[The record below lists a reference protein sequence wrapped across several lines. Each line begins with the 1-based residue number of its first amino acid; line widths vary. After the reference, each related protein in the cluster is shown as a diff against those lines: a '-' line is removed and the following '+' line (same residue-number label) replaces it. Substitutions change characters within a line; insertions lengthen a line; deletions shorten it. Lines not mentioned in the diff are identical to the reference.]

1 MIENVNPE
9 DPVVLESLESM
20 INDIPWAELKD
31 YIKEQRPLRREF
43 ERGGFRFESKH
54 KDRAVDTII
63 DDCKGNDDKYKSLFL
78 LWVLSK
84 DKYKGIYLGF
94 KPYLDP
100 GKEEMNEKE
109 ENIILNELFALL
121 PEEPAKYFLYFSS
134 IDFSE
139 EQSKRLLDLSVE
151 NSPEKVELLRETIF
165 EKNKEIVKLRSEK
178 AEFENLADEKSQEKN
193 DIETQKKCIQKLRKE
208 NNDLGS
214 ELKRAKNKEK
224 QLEEKIDN
232 DEKRIKEIEQ
242 RLEPLKNTIKSQ
254 AKEIEVLED
263 QNQQLSVKEKE
274 LEKLKEE
281 GLKDFLDTKTGEI
294 NSQLSEIQAQME
306 QKKSELGNI
315 LSRME
320 EEKQHL
326 ESLEEFNRQKRN
338 ELMAYVEKGEKWK
351 RALYPTVPGNEIQ
364 SVKSAQLTFVGF
376 DEQKEIIKDFSE
388 LELLLEGANV
398 SNDEM
403 VRFRQTRNQL
413 SGKRLFQV
421 GDMKEIS
428 QIENFFRHLGHENGC
443 FVLNADVSWLTPASL
458 WENKGYLKGYKAPV
472 TLKEVIQFSEQKQDM
487 IFHVEILGA
496 NRAPLEGYLGPL
508 IKAIE
513 RNEKIPIKDDIME
526 IPRNLFFFLQFDN
539 DEYCAKP
546 SNWLKEML
554 NSIKVIP
561 MDLHSKNIFVPTDI
575 LFKEIN

>member
-20 INDIPWAELKD
+20 IDDIPWAELKD
-31 YIKEQRPLRREF
+31 YIKDQRPLRREF
-43 ERGGFRFESKH
+43 QRGGFRFESKH
-54 KDRAVDTII
+54 KDRAVDAII
-63 DDCKGNDDKYKSLFL
+63 SDCKGNDGKYKRLFL
-78 LWVLSK
+78 VWVLGK
-84 DKYKGIYLGF
+84 DEYKGIYLGF
-94 KPYLDP
+94 KPFLDP

-109 ENIILNELFALL
+109 ENIILDELFALL

-151 NSPEKVELLRETIF
+151 NSPGKVELLRETIF

-193 DIETQKKCIQKLRKE
+193 DIQTQKKCIQKLRKE

-214 ELKRAKNKEK
+214 ELKRANNKEK
-224 QLEEKIDN
+224 QLKEEIISGEKKIKDL
-232 DEKRIKEIEQ
+232 Q
-242 RLEPLKNTIKSQ
+242 QQLEPLKNTINVQ
-254 AKEIEVLED
+254 AKEIEVLKD
-263 QNQQLSVKEKE
+263 QIQRLSVKEKE
-274 LEKLKEE
+274 LEKIKEE

-294 NSQLSEIQAQME
+294 NSQLSKIQAQME
-306 QKKSELGNI
+306 QKKSELGNV

-338 ELMAYVEKGEKWK
+338 ELMVYVEKGEKWK
-351 RALYPTVPGNEIQ
+351 HALYPTVPGKEIPL
-364 SVKSAQLTFVGF
+364 VKSARLTFGGF
-376 DEQKEIIKDFSE
+376 DEQKEIIKEFSE
-388 LELLLEGANV
+388 LEILMEDANV

-403 VRFRQTRNQL
+403 GQFRQTRNQL

-428 QIENFFRHLGHENGC
+428 KIENFFGHLGHENGC

-458 WENKGYLKGYKAPV
+458 WESKGYLKGYKTPV
-472 TLKEVIQFSEQKQDM
+472 TLTEVIQFSKQRRDM

-496 NRAPLEGYLGPL
+496 DRAPLEGYLGPL

-526 IPRNLFFFLQFDN
+526 IPWNLFFFLQFDN

-546 SNWLKEML
+546 SNWLKERL
-554 NSIKVIP
+554 NYIKITP
-561 MDLHSKNIFVPTDI
+561 IDFHSKNMFVPADV
-575 LFKEIN
+575 LFKESN